1 MALFWEVLMN
11 PAVLIRRIWMLAFF
25 FTLFSPASTNAQDK
39 LRIGLSSVS
48 ATSGSIWV
56 AEEKGLFKKHGLD
69 AEVIIIGGGASR
81 VVSSLIAGEIQFS
94 VGGGDSVIRSALRGA
109 DTVLAASPLKTGL
122 QRLMV
127 RPDIKTPAELKS
139 KKVGITRFGSAS
151 HWVLQLF
158 LRKWG
163 MRSEDI
169 QMVQL
174 GSSPAMFASLEMGA
188 IDGAVFTIPTFF
200 LAEDRGYRILADPVD
215 LDIYYLQNSVD
226 TTKSFLRQKHDLSVR
241 FVKAICE
248 GLAYFR
254 KNKKESLAVMQKKLR
269 IQSAQE
275 KDIKYLEA
283 SYTLLATK
291 FYNQVPY
298 AMPKAVE
305 TTLEF
310 ISAEEP
316 KARGADPKLFVD
328 ESIVRE
334 VAASGFIKSLYENE
348 YR

>member
-1 MALFWEVLMN
+1 MRHPYALSCAIAAIGL
-11 PAVLIRRIWMLAFF
+11 LAFR
-25 FTLFSPASTNAQDK
+25 PAGAQDK
-39 LRIGLSSVS
+39 IRVGLSAIS

-56 AEEKGLFKKHGLD
+56 AEEKRLFKKHGLD

-81 VVSSLIAGEIQFS
+81 VVASLLAGEIQFS
-94 VGGGDSVIRSALRGA
+94 VGGGDAVIRSSLRGG
-109 DTVLAASPLKTGL
+109 DTVLAASPMKTGL

-127 RPDIKTPAELKS
+127 KPEIKTAADVRGKRIA
-139 KKVGITRFGSAS
+139 ITRFGSAS

-163 MRSEDI
+163 MRTDDI
-169 QMVQL
+169 QILQL
-174 GSSPAMFASLEMGA
+174 GSSPAMFASLEKGG

-200 LAEDRGYRILADPVD
+200 LAEERGYRVLADPVD
-215 LDIYYLQNSVD
+215 MDIDYLQNSVD
-226 TTKSFLRQKHDLSVR
+226 TTRSYIKRNRDQALR

-254 KNKKESLAVMQKKLR
+254 KNKRESLAVMQQKLR
-269 IQSAQE
+269 IQSVQE
-275 KDIKYLEA
+275 RDVKYLEL
-283 SYTLLATK
+283 SYNLLANK

-298 AMPKAVE
+298 AAPKAIE

-310 ISAEEP
+310 ISSEEP
-316 KARGADPKLFVD
+316 KARGADPKQFVD
-328 ESIVRE
+328 ESLVRE
-334 VAASGFIKSLYENE
+334 VEASGFIKMLYEGE

>member
-1 MALFWEVLMN
+1 MKRKVFFHVLFG
-11 PAVLIRRIWMLAFF
+11 FF
-25 FTLFSPASTNAQDK
+25 WTTLFFPCSSKTQDK
-39 LRIGLSSVS
+39 LRVGLSSVS

-56 AEEKGLFKKHGLD
+56 AEEKGLFKKHGID

-94 VGGGDSVIRSALRGA
+94 VGGGDAVIRSALRGA
-109 DTVLAASPLKTGL
+109 DTVLTASPLKTGL

-127 RPDIKTPAELKS
+127 RPDIKSPAELRG
-139 KKVGITRFGSAS
+139 KKIGITRFGSAS

-163 MRSEDI
+163 MRPEDI
-169 QMVQL
+169 QILQL
-174 GSSPAMFASLEMGA
+174 ESSPAMLATLEKAG

-200 LAEDRGYRILADPVD
+200 VAEDHGYRILADPIEM
-215 LDIYYLQNSVD
+215 DIYYLQNSVD
-226 TTKSFLRQKHDLSVR
+226 STKSYLSKQHDVALRFIKG
-241 FVKAICE
+241 ICE
-248 GLAYFR
+248 GIAYFQ
-254 KNKKESLAVMQKKLR
+254 KNKKESIAVLQKKLR

-275 KDIKYLEA
+275 KDVKYLES
-283 SYTLLATK
+283 SYSLLADK
-291 FYNQVPY
+291 FYNRIPY
-298 AMPKAVE
+298 ANPRAVE

-310 ISAEEP
+310 VAAQEP

-334 VAASGFIKSLYENE
+334 VEASGFIKKLYQN
-348 YR
+348 